1 VPLKWLLERD
11 RYSRDFHILIFG
23 GMLPQKMLSEIL
35 KYKSSVQ
42 FEKNS
47 SGMLPLR
54 LVLPASKKPIL
65 LILEKDTGKLPE
77 SMLELRSIV
86 ERSVTPENMLELRSR
101 LCKFGTIS
109 DKFSG
114 MEPEKA
120 LPERRRITI
129 LKLVRFRMNSG
140 KVPLR
145 LLS

>member
-1 VPLKWLLERD
+1 M
-11 RYSRDFHILIFG
+11 YSRDFHILIFG
-23 GMLPQKMLSEIL
+23 GMLPQNMLSEIL

-86 ERSVTPENMLELRSR
+86 ERSVRLPSDCGTTPENMLELRSR
-101 LCKFGTIS
+101 LSKFGTIS